1 MGSLVEEAMK
11 ILVATIAAVTLLAS
25 SAGVNAKNP
34 SKAHKHY
41 ARAKGNSR
49 HMARDHRF
57 NPAYPDTSGWYPHDS
72 SQLVVGSTAW
82 WDQML
87 REGRLNQ
94 GGGRN

>member
-1 MGSLVEEAMK
+1 MK
-11 ILVATIAAVTLLAS
+11 ILVAAIATASLVAS
-25 SAGVNAKNP
+25 SAYEVNAKGY
-34 SKAHKHY
+34 SKAHKHHGQRY
-41 ARAKGNSR
+41 SR
-49 HMARDHRF
+49 HVARDHGYR
-57 NPAYPDTSGWYPHDS
+57 PSYPDRSGWYPHDS

>member
-1 MGSLVEEAMK
+1 MK
-11 ILVATIAAVTLLAS
+11 VLVAAIATVTLVAS
-25 SAGVNAKNP
+25 SAAYEVNAKDC

-41 ARAKGNSR
+41 THAKRYSR
-49 HMARDHRF
+49 HVARGYK
-57 NPAYPDTSGWYPHDS
+57 PGYPDSSGWYPHDS
-72 SQLVVGSTAW
+72 SELVVGTTAW

>member
-1 MGSLVEEAMK
+1 MK
-11 ILVATIAAVTLLAS
+11 ILVAAIATVSLVAS
-25 SAGVNAKNP
+25 SAYEVNAKGY
-34 SKAHKHY
+34 SKAHKQ
-41 ARAKGNSR
+41 RFSR
-49 HMARDHRF
+49 HAARNLGYKPR
-57 NPAYPDTSGWYPHDS
+57 YPDTSGWYPHDS

>member
-1 MGSLVEEAMK
+1 MK
-11 ILVATIAAVTLLAS
+11 FLVAAIASVSLIAS
-25 SAGVNAKNP
+25 WTYPVNAKGY

-41 ARAKGNSR
+41 ARSKRYS
-49 HMARDHRF
+49 HRY
-57 NPAYPDTSGWYPHDS
+57 NPTGWYPHDS

>member
-1 MGSLVEEAMK
+1 MK
-11 ILVATIAAVTLLAS
+11 ILVAAIAAVTLVAS
-25 SAGVNAKNP
+25 SAAVNAKNR

-41 ARAKGNSR
+41 ARSNGYSR
-49 HMARDHRF
+49 HVLRGHGY
-57 NPAYPDTSGWYPHDS
+57 NPAYPDTSRWYPHDS
-72 SQLVVGSTAW
+72 SELVVGTTAW